1 MCQGLKSDQASHKY
15 AWGNLGKL
23 LQLNQTKSIS
33 FARKPTEPKYP
44 IENESVGRT
53 GLADS

>member
-33 FARKPTEPKYP
+33 FARKTTEPKYP